1 MWEGGW
7 GDKRNR
13 ILEMG
18 QCRGTGCLI
27 IPAGKDRG
35 GEGGRGWEEHE
46 VGGRMVEGI
55 ES

>member
-1 MWEGGW
+1 MGEGGW

-18 QCRGTGCLI
+18 RRRGTGSLT

-35 GEGGRGWEEHE
+35 GEGVGGTRGWGEDGRGH
-46 VGGRMVEGI
+46 
-55 ES
+55 